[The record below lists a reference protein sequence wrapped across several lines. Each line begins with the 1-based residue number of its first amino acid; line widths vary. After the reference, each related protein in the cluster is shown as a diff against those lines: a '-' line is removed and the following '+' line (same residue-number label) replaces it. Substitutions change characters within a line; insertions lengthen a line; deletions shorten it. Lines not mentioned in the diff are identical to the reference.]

1 VAPFEM
7 VTFVPELELRTEPV
21 IGSGV
26 LTPANFVMAFEAS
39 VKSIPAAFVEV
50 ALTLAEAK
58 WTTPE
63 DVPVTSSV
71 NVVVHEPL
79 MWLPDCA
86 WT

>member
-1 VAPFEM
+1 M
-7 VTFVPELELRTEPV
+7 VTIVPAGALETVPTM
-21 IGSGV
+21 GSGV

-39 VKSIPAAFVEV
+39 AKSMPAAFVDV

-63 DVPVTSSV
+63 DVPITSSV
-71 NVVVHEPL
+71 NVVVHELL